1 MVYAAIMYVP
11 RTTLITDRDDP
22 RIAPYVSVRE
32 HDLVRRDGLF
42 VAEGDVVVRVLVAS
56 RTYAIQS
63 VLVSESRVEALGRVI
78 ADIDPAVPI
87 YAVEHGLMQAI
98 IGFPIHRG
106 LMAIGVR
113 GADSRGDVVLDRL
126 GSARATVVALV
137 GVCNHDNVGG
147 IFRNAAAF
155 GASAVLLDAT
165 CCDPLYRKAL
175 RVSVGGVLHVPF
187 ARYDSAHAMLDA
199 LTQRGFELVA
209 LSPHGEHRLETLG
222 PAPRRAIILGA
233 EGPGL
238 PADVMARARRTR
250 IDIASHFDSLNV
262 AVTSGIAL
270 HALANL
276 ARESGA
282 TG

>member
-1 MVYAAIMYVP
+1 MVYAAGMSVF
-11 RTTLITDRDDP
+11 RTTPINDRDDP

-63 VLVSESRVEALGRVI
+63 VLVSESRVAGLGRVI

-113 GADSRGDVVLDRL
+113 GEDSRGDVVLDRL
-126 GSARATVVALV
+126 AARATVVALV

-155 GASAVLLDAT
+155 GAGAVLLDAT

-187 ARYDSAHAMLDA
+187 ARYDSAHGMLDA
-199 LTQRGFELVA
+199 LVQRGFELVA
-209 LSPHGEHRLETLG
+209 LSPQGEHRLETLG

-276 ARESGA
+276 AGASGA

>member
-1 MVYAAIMYVP
+1 MVYAAGMSAF
-11 RTTLITDRDDP
+11 RTTPISDRDDP

-63 VLVSESRVEALGRVI
+63 VLVSESRVEGLGRVI
-78 ADIDPAVPI
+78 ADIDPGVPI

-98 IGFPIHRG
+98 VGFPIHRG

-113 GADSRGDVVLDRL
+113 GEDSRGDVVLDRL
-126 GSARATVVALV
+126 AAHATVVALV

-199 LTQRGFELVA
+199 LAQRGFELVA
-209 LSPHGEHRLETLG
+209 LSPQGEHRLETLV
-222 PAPRRAIILGA
+222 PEPRRAIILGA

-250 IDIASHFDSLNV
+250 IEIASHFDSLNV

-276 ARESGA
+276 GGTRAS
-282 TG
+282 